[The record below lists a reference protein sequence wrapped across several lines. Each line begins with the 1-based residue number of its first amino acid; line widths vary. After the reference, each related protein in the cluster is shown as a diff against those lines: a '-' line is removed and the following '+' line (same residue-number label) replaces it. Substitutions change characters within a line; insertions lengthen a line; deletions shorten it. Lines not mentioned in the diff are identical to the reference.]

1 MLFET
6 CKSTLRASALI
17 IFVCFAGFPAQGQI
31 AGDKPSEEELGVEYL
46 VQCAAMTKYMAYVV
60 GTAENPGIKT
70 EDVAAIFDFELIYA
84 DRREKQGRSSTR
96 YERTGR
102 KITSSGYAENY
113 DERRLRDFEHD
124 WTQKGIFSREI
135 IDHRKLLN
143 TLPADQ
149 KYEPTPELLNPLYL
163 PLLGPNVIYYGVDTN
178 NTLKEVFLPEEFHD
192 SASIGEA
199 TEGVWI
205 GGIDKSWV
213 ETIRFDSKQ
222 GSMPTVTSAR
232 IQKPRVPSLDKCD
245 PIKNSDPLSI
255 TRTKWKKHDKSGFWL
270 PTEIESAEVHRYHK
284 NSYDLKIY
292 WWIDDEVPDEVFEFE
307 DFKKAVIR
315 RSKAHEM
322 VETLKD
328 SLEK

>member
-6 CKSTLRASALI
+6 CKSTLKASALI

-31 AGDKPSEEELGVEYL
+31 AGDKPSEEDLGVEYL
-46 VQCAAMTKYMAYVV
+46 VQCSAMTKYMAYVV

-143 TLPADQ
+143 TLPVDQ

-213 ETIRFDSKQ
+213 EIIRFDSKQ

-284 NSYDLKIY
+284 NSYEVKIY

-315 RSKAHEM
+315 RSKAHQM
-322 VETLKD
+322 VETLKE
-328 SLEK
+328 SLD